1 MNQPT
6 SILGLD
12 IGSVRVGVSRAVWP
26 DGIPSRLTVLTNDLD
41 LSLNLAR
48 LIEQENASLI
58 VAGLPRSL
66 EGNETNQ
73 TRATLEQIERLR
85 VDLKVPI
92 YLQDEA
98 ATSLKAEAELKTSG
112 KEYAKEDID
121 ALSAIYILDDFIN
134 EHPKGANLD

>member
-1 MNQPT
+1 MNQPA

-26 DGIPSRLTVLTNDLD
+26 DGIPVRLTVLTNDAD
-41 LSLNLAR
+41 LSLNLAS
-48 LIEQENASLI
+48 LAEKENTSLM

-66 EGNETNQ
+66 EGNDTSQ
-73 TRATLEQIERLR
+73 TKTTLAQIEQLR
-85 VDLKVPI
+85 ADLKMPI

-112 KEYAKEDID
+112 KDYAKEDID
-121 ALSAIYILDDFIN
+121 ALSAVYILDDFIS
-134 EHPKGANLD
+134 EHPGGTKLD